1 MSFLVNLGNHA
12 AGKIFR
18 PSVINGTLYIMVVPV
33 SYISF
38 ELGCPAWTS
47 YLFNLVVVV
56 FGMLSNV
63 YTLHLNV
70 PEYSLLNFI
79 RNVLT
84 KCISTVAIGVI
95 VGCIVQS
102 WLDECFLRFLLTCV
116 STVVFMGIY
125 GWFAML
131 SPAIRSSFKS
141 KVIQVCKKV

>member
-38 ELGCPAWTS
+38 QLGGQAWIS
-47 YLFNLVVVV
+47 YLFNLVAVV

-63 YTLHLNV
+63 YSLHLNV
-70 PEYSLLNFI
+70 PEYSPLNFI

-84 KCISTVAIGVI
+84 KCIAAVAIGVI
-95 VGCIVQS
+95 VGCIVRS
-102 WLDECFLRFLLTCV
+102 FLDESFQRLVLTCV

-131 SPAIRSSFKS
+131 SPAIRSSVVS
-141 KVIQVCKKV
+141 KIIQVCKKV